1 MEEAEVTF
9 EPPRAVVR
17 YDPGT
22 VTVEQ
27 IIEAVRR
34 AGFRAS
40 RLDTRPQE

>member
-1 MEEAEVTF
+1 MEKADVTF

-27 IIEAVRR
+27 IMEAVRK
-34 AGFRAS
+34 AGFQAS
-40 RLDTRPQE
+40 RLDPRPRR